1 MSMQTITTIDAHLAQ
16 AYFNVLVEVAKQ
28 KKMIPYGQ
36 LVDEAKRLYPND
48 PVIQS
53 AALAVSAGRRLN
65 VVRIFTSQHEMPD
78 LTSLAISKSAGEC
91 GVGFLKSFD
100 PETVRKE
107 VYAFDWHAISSDF
120 SGFVEV
126 TQKEIRARKAPRI
139 KEPEALQM
147 MHTHYKAHKDTLPKN
162 IAEHRP
168 LIIELLMAGLS
179 PEQAFEQA
187 VSSTANL

>member
-168 LIIELLMAGLS
+168 LIIELLMAGIS

-187 VSSTANL
+187 VSSTASV

>member
-1 MSMQTITTIDAHLAQ
+1 MSMQTITTTDAHLAQ
-16 AYFNVLVEVAKQ
+16 AYFTVLVEVAKQ

-53 AALAVSAGRRLN
+53 AIAVSAGRRLN
-65 VVRIFTSQHEMPD
+65 VVRIFTSQHGMPD
-78 LTSLAISKSAGEC
+78 LTSLAISKTAGEC

-100 PETVRKE
+100 PEAVRKQ

-126 TQKEIRARKAPRI
+126 TQNEIRARKTPKI

-187 VSSTANL
+187 VSSTATI

>member
-16 AYFNVLVEVAKQ
+16 AYFTVLVEVAKQ

-65 VVRIFTSQHEMPD
+65 VVRIFTSQHDMPD

-91 GVGFLKSFD
+91 GAGFLKSFD
-100 PETVRKE
+100 PEAVRKE
-107 VYAFDWHAISSDF
+107 VYAFDWHVISSDF

-126 TQKEIRARKAPRI
+126 TQKEISARKAPKI

-147 MHTHYKAHKDTLPKN
+147 MHTYYKAHKDTLPKN
-162 IAEHRP
+162 IAEYRP